1 MIGYKKVLERSLT
14 PYSKKQES
22 IPESYNTYNC
32 DVSNDFLDKSEY
44 RALRKMKLG
53 KILKVPVRQNGLTS
67 SGKFRECHSNVERL
81 VETYGG
87 KHIVGYGLQ
96 RMKKKMVQEGT
107 TDKNSDK
114 TSYSDSKVEHI
125 NFYNHSVWLT
135 PEGKLV
141 CVTPSPFKKDLEG
154 ICHFIPIGEYKG
166 DANWIECY
174 PFMYKS
180 EEELVLIKTGVVNK
194 YKGISLDM
202 LHRDLLVL
210 RTTYKVVND
219 IIAKSGNGEFS
230 KKSSATGKY
239 WKDIY
244 KKAS

>member
-1 MIGYKKVLERSLT
+1 
-14 PYSKKQES
+14 
-22 IPESYNTYNC
+22 
-32 DVSNDFLDKSEY
+32 
-44 RALRKMKLG
+44 
-53 KILKVPVRQNGLTS
+53 
-67 SGKFRECHSNVERL
+67 
-81 VETYGG
+81 
-87 KHIVGYGLQ
+87 
-96 RMKKKMVQEGT
+96 
-107 TDKNSDK
+107 
-114 TSYSDSKVEHI
+114 
-125 NFYNHSVWLT
+125 
-135 PEGKLV
+135 
-141 CVTPSPFKKDLEG
+141 
-154 ICHFIPIGEYKG
+154 
-166 DANWIECY
+166 
-174 PFMYKS
+174 MYKS